1 MANVN
6 KKIRKRIGFN
16 FYKAEL
22 KFEGKIIDGWDASEV
37 FDYYI
42 KNTDQRTHIDIGD
55 EIVEIEP
62 NSLLKAE
69 KIYFFQL
76 SNLRNDLIPAKKT
89 LGQVKKELDL
99 DDDEY
104 IGEFTGIVYDSSN
117 HTFMIQTNKYGVG
130 IKQITEYLKKLREKC
145 IKTIKIEEEFEEELK
160 KELEL
165 NFVIDETK
173 VNNIQNSKEI
183 RKITFKSCSSV
194 LATIEGINKKKS
206 KENKTLSELQR
217 MVESTGNIKFEI
229 VMSADLEEPEDKR
242 GSNLINKLNDLIQ
255 MCKLKKDKTNKL
267 ENEKLGLE
275 VVRKEK
281 EDSKVELV
289 DFFAPKLIEYI
300 NISIEPKKSIG
311 TDYLRTEMVKLYSTK
326 KAIIDRILG

>member
-16 FYKAEL
+16 FYRGEL
-22 KFEGKIIDGWDASEV
+22 KFQGNIIEGWDATKV

-42 KNTDQRTHIDIGD
+42 KNNTQKTNIDIGD
-55 EIVEIEP
+55 EVVEIEP
-62 NSLLKAE
+62 NTLLKNGSV
-69 KIYFFQL
+69 YFFQL
-76 SNLRNDLIPAKKT
+76 SNLRNDLVPAKKK
-89 LGQVKKELDL
+89 LGQAKKELDL

-104 IGEFTGIVYDSSN
+104 IGEFTGIIYDSSN
-117 HTFMIQTNKYGVG
+117 YAFMIQTNKYGVG
-130 IKQITEYLKKLREKC
+130 IKQITEYLKKLREQYL
-145 IKTIKIEEEFEEELK
+145 KIEDDQEELK

-165 NFVIDETK
+165 NFIIDENK
-173 VNNIQNSKEI
+173 VNNIPNSKEV
-183 RKITFKSCSSV
+183 RKVTFKSSSSV
-194 LATIEGINKKKS
+194 LATIAGINKKKM

-217 MVESTGNIKFEI
+217 MVESYGNIKFEI

-242 GSNLINKLNDLIQ
+242 TNNLKDRLVDILEI
-255 MCKLKKDKTNKL
+255 CKLKKDKKNNL

-275 VVRKEK
+275 VTRKEN

-311 TDYLRTEMVKLYSTK
+311 TDYLRTEMTTLYSTK
-326 KAIIDRILG
+326 KAVVDRVLG

>member
-16 FYKAEL
+16 FYKGEL
-22 KFEGKIIDGWDASEV
+22 KLQGNIVGGWDASKV
-37 FDYYI
+37 FDYYLE
-42 KNTDQRTHIDIGD
+42 KNTQKTNIDIGD
-55 EIVEIEP
+55 EVVEIEP
-62 NSLLKAE
+62 NTLFKNGSM
-69 KIYFFQL
+69 YFFQL
-76 SNLRNDLIPAKKT
+76 SNLRNDLMPAKKK
-89 LGQVKKELDL
+89 LGQAKEELDL

-117 HTFMIQTNKYGVG
+117 YAFMIQTNKYGVG
-130 IKQITEYLKKLREKC
+130 IKQITEYLKKLREQYLK
-145 IKTIKIEEEFEEELK
+145 IKDDQEELK

-165 NFVIDETK
+165 NFIIDENK
-173 VNNIQNSKEI
+173 VNNIHNSKEV
-183 RKITFKSCSSV
+183 RKVMFKSSASV
-194 LATIEGINKKKS
+194 LATIAGINKKKS

-217 MVESTGNIKFEI
+217 MVESCGNIKFEI

-242 GSNLINKLNDLIQ
+242 TNSLKDRLFDLLEI
-255 MCKLKKDKTNKL
+255 CKLKKDKENKL

-275 VVRKEK
+275 VVRKEN

-300 NISIEPKKSIG
+300 NINIEPRKSIG
-311 TDYLRTEMVKLYSTK
+311 TDYLRTEMTRLYSTK
-326 KAIIDRILG
+326 KAVVDRVLG